1 MTKQSTSGDKVHTMK
16 TDNGSLGE
24 SFSIHDENKH
34 KWEGQEVQVNSDP
47 IIDPGTGE
55 TVLMRVF
62 DFGANPENL
71 KRDKP
76 TKQQIFD
83 SHIKQI
89 QTMLWSDGLEPMK
102 ELNPLIQVSKKKE
115 KYRIILWCR
124 ARSGVTWAD
133 SPLNL
138 RDIIKTNGI

>member
-1 MTKQSTSGDKVHTMK
+1 MTKQSTSGDKAHTMK
-16 TDNGSLGE
+16 SDNGSLGE
-24 SFSIHDENKH
+24 SFSTHDDKYS
-34 KWEGQEVQVNSDP
+34 WEGQEVQVNSDP
-47 IIDPGTGE
+47 VIDPGTGE

-62 DFGANPENL
+62 DFGANPEAL

-76 TKQQIFD
+76 SKQQIFD
-83 SHIKQI
+83 NHIKQI

-124 ARSGVTWAD
+124 ARAGVVWSD
-133 SPLNL
+133 KPQNL
-138 RDIIKTNGI
+138 QDIMKNNAR